1 MVVKRFLG
9 LVFVGIL
16 IVVFVGCAPA
26 PAGQRDEPATFEAD
40 FAIEDIGDGIRKV
53 TDAEGRIFLLVP
65 EGQTPPDGYDEITV
79 INTPVERVLLT
90 STTQAGLLSPLD
102 VWDKIAGVAASAEQ
116 WHINEITEGLN
127 NGSIAYV
134 GEAWSPDYE
143 KISQLNPEL
152 VFVYTGEFGLHD
164 MIAKLDEM
172 QIPYVVVNDYLEND
186 PRSEMEWIVFMSTF
200 FDKYDEAMEHIE
212 QAKLKIDQ
220 IEANVGNKEKP
231 KVAWGFIFDGLAHVP
246 NAGSHSAAMIRLAG
260 GEYVFNDI
268 GVGQGGSSQISLEE
282 FYSRANDADILIYSS
297 ILDFTPNIETIIETA
312 PILEGIAPI
321 RQGNV
326 WAFTPD
332 YFQMIHRRD
341 AMIEDLAAIFH
352 PGEFEAQ
359 GFYVKMPR
367 N

>member
-1 MVVKRFLG
+1 MAKRFFGFL
-9 LVFVGIL
+9 LVGMFIFIL
-16 IVVFVGCAPA
+16 IGCAPA
-26 PAGQRDEPATFEAD
+26 PVEQRNEQATFTAG
-40 FAIEDIGDGIRKV
+40 FAIEDLGDGVKKV
-53 TDAEGRIFLLVP
+53 TDAESRVFLLVP
-65 EGQTPPDGYDEITV
+65 EGQTPPAEYDDIPV

-102 VWDKIAGVAASAEQ
+102 VWSKIAGVAASADQ
-116 WHINEITEGLN
+116 WYIDEITEGLGD
-127 NGSIAYV
+127 GSIAYI

-143 KISQLNPEL
+143 KISLLSPEL

-164 MIAKLDEM
+164 MITKLDEI
-172 QIPYVVVNDYLEND
+172 QIPYVVINDYLEND
-186 PRSEMEWIVFMSTF
+186 PRAEIEWIAFMSTF
-200 FDKYDEAMEHIE
+200 FNKYDAALEYVE
-212 QAKLKIDQ
+212 QAKLRIDE
-220 IEANVGNKEKP
+220 IESNVSGKDKP
-231 KVAWGFIFDGLAHVP
+231 KIAWGFIFEGIAHVP

-268 GVGQGGSSQISLEE
+268 GVDQGGSAQISLEE
-282 FYSRANDADILIYSS
+282 FYSRAKDADVLIYSS
-297 ILDFTPNIETIIETA
+297 ILDFTPNIEAIIEAA
-312 PILEGIAPI
+312 PILEDIAPI
-321 RQGNV
+321 QQGNV

-359 GFYVKMPR
+359 GYYVKMPR